1 MRSKQQQH
9 ETYSEFCK
17 QAILACQEA
26 DIFNCIQV
34 LTSHQE
40 LTNQDHQTLETLDSK
55 PTKILIGANQ
65 NCIKQGNHP
74 WSPQLH
80 TAYLI
85 HHYWSLKLSQKC
97 TGWNYP
103 HTFTKIESQILQIT
117 LYPAYPTS
125 ITINLQ
131 AAQKTQADSP
141 RS

>member
-1 MRSKQQQH
+1 MKFTQK
-9 ETYSEFCK
+9 FCK

-26 DIFNCIQV
+26 NIFNHIQV

-40 LTNQDHQTLETLDSK
+40 LTNQDHQTLETRDSEL
-55 PTKILIGANQ
+55 TKILIGADQ

-85 HHYWSLKLSQKC
+85 HHYWSLKLSQKRMGC
-97 TGWNYP
+97 NYP
-103 HTFTKIESQILQIT
+103 QVFTKIESQILQIT
-117 LYPAYPTS
+117 LYPAHPTS

-131 AAQKTQADSP
+131 AAQKILRQIHQEAKAK
-141 RS
+141 